1 MQCIRLPCTY
11 GYMASHVLHGIPMY
25 YMATEKCCCESKG
38 LSARD
43 CGQWVL
49 HLQQLEYAVGIASW
63 SSAEESALH
72 VGAGIDCNAMIKL
85 HKQRWKKSC
94 DTNWRRMYDVHLHVT
109 PEVSHVMHGNPCN
122 ASCNAWE
129 PMHYTGAWSV
139 LKPMWC
145 MNNSCN
151 TCPTHVLHELSTH
164 VIHD

>member
-1 MQCIRLPCTY
+1 MRISCNASDYHVIHGKSCTTWH
-11 GYMASHVLHGIPMY
+11 SHV
-25 YMATEKCCCESKG
+25 YMATEKWCCENKG

-85 HKQRWKKSC
+85 HKQRLKKSC

-109 PEVSHVMHGNPCN
+109 PEVSHVIHGNPCITWVHDRYWN
-122 ASCNAWE
+122 PCNAW
-129 PMHYTGAWSV
+129 T
-139 LKPMWC
+139 
-145 MNNSCN
+145 
-151 TCPTHVLHELSTH
+151 TH
-164 VIHD
+164 VIHAQHMYYMSYQPM